1 MKAKLDRDPGSAD
14 DIDLVAKVA
23 LDSAEVANRS
33 ARAAAHT
40 ASKLAEV
47 TAHFD
52 QSLARQRRSMI
63 LVVTLSGLIAL
74 IAFAMFIASAIQLRG
89 RVTQVNAMLGVLAT
103 RSIEL
108 RQGLDQ
114 IAPLAE
120 RVEGFA
126 GEVATMAR
134 LQRELQASVQ
144 RMDKTLASR
153 PVVPPPVAAPS
164 VAPPVVAAPKPTP
177 STPAKPVAATETPEQ
192 IAARDKLIRQTLDTV
207 NSVATQARALEATLR
222 SQSAS
227 LAAVGKR
234 VASIEQSVLTLP
246 TMQADLKS
254 LLQGEQVRAAAV
266 QRVADER
273 NREESLRQERERFVQ
288 FPRIPGSDGGGSSP
302 APGAG
307 AARR

>member
-1 MKAKLDRDPGSAD
+1 MMKAKLDRETGSGD

-40 ASKLAEV
+40 ASKLAEI
-47 TAHFD
+47 TTHFD
-52 QSLARQRRSMI
+52 QALARQRRSMI

-103 RSIEL
+103 RSVEL

-134 LQRELQASVQ
+134 LQRDLQASVQ

-153 PVVPPPVAAPS
+153 PVVPPVVAPIIS
-164 VAPPVVAAPKPTP
+164 PPVVEPAKPTP
-177 STPAKPVAATETPEQ
+177 PASAKAAPAAETPEQ
-192 IAARDKLIRQTLDTV
+192 TAARDKLIRQTLDAV
-207 NSVATQARALEATLR
+207 NSVATQARALEAGLR

-227 LAAVGKR
+227 LSSLGKR
-234 VASIEQSVLTLP
+234 VSSIEQSVLNLP
-246 TMQADLKS
+246 AMQADLKS
-254 LLQGEQVRAAAV
+254 LLQGEQVRASAV

-273 NREESLRQERERFVQ
+273 RREEALRQERERFVQ
-288 FPRIPGSDGGGSSP
+288 FPRTPGSDSSTSSP
-302 APGAG
+302 AAG
-307 AARR
+307 TGPTRR